1 MEAALNDPLL
11 LKDLLHVVSQD
22 FLVPTMFI
30 LALLIIYSVFC
41 LGALA
46 AELFTERRHFKHN
59 VPAFVNAVSDASC
72 NDVLGIIEKS
82 KLLKSQKEVLETVA
96 RNMGLSEEDLFAVAK
111 AEVARGNARRKR
123 TVARTDFAAKVA
135 PMFGLMGTLIPL
147 GPGIVAMGSGQ
158 VEVLSSSLL
167 IAFDTTVAGLVAAV
181 VCLLVTRVRRSWY
194 AEYLSAMEASMTA
207 VLEKAADARAE
218 GVKLPSGY
226 APELKARTWWGRLKA
241 FMKKRGAGKAGGTTD
256 GTIGGAVAASTA
268 GSAGRASGDA
278 TTASTGSAGGA
289 TGDVVAGAVDDAACG
304 VDMDTPASKEA

>member
-59 VPAFVNAVSDASC
+59 VPAFVNAVSDASY

-207 VLEKAADARAE
+207 ILEKAADARAE

-226 APELKARTWWGRLKA
+226 APELKPRTGWDWLRA
-241 FMKKRGAGKAGGTTD
+241 FMKKRGAGKAEGGVVGGSTT
-256 GTIGGAVAASTA
+256 GLV
-268 GSAGRASGDA
+268 GSATDDA
-278 TTASTGSAGGA
+278 TVGG
-289 TGDVVAGAVDDAACG
+289 VAGAVDSAAYG
-304 VDMDTPASKEA
+304 ASLDDPASKEA

>member
-22 FLVPTMFI
+22 FLVPTMLI

-59 VPAFVNAVSDASC
+59 VPAFVNAVNDASY
-72 NDVLGIIEKS
+72 NDVLDIIEKS

-207 VLEKAADARAE
+207 ILEKAADARAE
-218 GVKLPSGY
+218 GVSLSSGY
-226 APELKARTWWGRLKA
+226 APELKPRTGWGWFKA
-241 FMKKRGAGKAGGTTD
+241 FMKKRGAGKVD
-256 GTIGGAVAASTA
+256 GVNL
-268 GSAGRASGDA
+268 
-278 TTASTGSAGGA
+278 
-289 TGDVVAGAVDDAACG
+289 DV
-304 VDMDTPASKEA
+304 PAPKEA